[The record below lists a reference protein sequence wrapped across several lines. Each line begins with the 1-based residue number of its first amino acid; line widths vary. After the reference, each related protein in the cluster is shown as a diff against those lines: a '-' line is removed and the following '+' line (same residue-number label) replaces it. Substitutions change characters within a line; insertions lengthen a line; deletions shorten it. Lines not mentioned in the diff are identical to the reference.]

1 MWPTRVRR
9 VLSQAGDPA
18 WVVTDYD
25 LVRTLLTEP
34 RLVSTHPDP
43 QRAPRVSES
52 VILGGPLPESPTEAE
67 DHARMRRLLGR
78 SFSAAGLE
86 RVRPRVVALTDEV
99 LDDLAAA
106 PKPADF
112 HEIVSYP
119 LPAFTICELFGV
131 PRADRED
138 FRRWSEESADMLDGA
153 RSMNGLASLTKY
165 LSGLI
170 TRRLTEPGDDV
181 LTEVAEAHRLEPEAF
196 PLETA
201 AELCAGLLFAGH
213 ETTVS
218 AIDAGLVMVMTH
230 PEQRAKLLASPEL
243 IPGAVEEMLR
253 IGVPESTLA
262 TASIS
267 ERVPGL
273 PRWAKVTFDI
283 DGVTIPEGD
292 LVLLGLQQANHDPYL
307 LGSQRGFEI
316 ERRPN
321 PHLTFGH
328 GKHYC
333 IGAPLARLELRVLFE
348 ALLARFPAIEPAV
361 PVDRLPLRHAMVA
374 GGLASLPVTW

>member
-1 MWPTRVRR
+1 
-9 VLSQAGDPA
+9 
-18 WVVTDYD
+18 
-25 LVRTLLTEP
+25 
-34 RLVSTHPDP
+34 
-43 QRAPRVSES
+43 
-52 VILGGPLPESPTEAE
+52 
-67 DHARMRRLLGR
+67 MRRLLGR

-99 LDDLAAA
+99 LDDIAAS
-106 PKPADF
+106 PRPADF

-119 LPAFTICELFGV
+119 LPAFTICERFGV
-131 PRADRED
+131 PCGDRED

-170 TRRLTEPGDDV
+170 TRRLSEPGDDV
-181 LTEVAEAHRLEPEAF
+181 LSEVAEAHRLEPAAF

-201 AELCAGLLFAGH
+201 VELCAGLLFAGH

-218 AIDAGLVMVMTH
+218 AIDTGLVMVMTH
-230 PEQRAKLLASPEL
+230 PDQRAKLLASPEL
-243 IPGAVEEMLR
+243 IPAAVEKMLR

-262 TASIS
+262 TASVS

-283 DGVTIPEGD
+283 DGMTIPEGD
-292 LVLLGLQQANHDPYL
+292 LVLLGLQQANHDPCL
-307 LGSQRGFEI
+307 LGSQRGFEV

-333 IGAPLARLELRVLFE
+333 IGAPLARLELRILFE
-348 ALLARFPAIEPAV
+348 ALLERFPAIRPAV